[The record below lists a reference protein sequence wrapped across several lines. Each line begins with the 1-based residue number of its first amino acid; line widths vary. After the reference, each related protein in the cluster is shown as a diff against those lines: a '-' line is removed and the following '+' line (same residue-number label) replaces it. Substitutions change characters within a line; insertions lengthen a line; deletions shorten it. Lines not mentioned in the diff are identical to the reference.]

1 MNTIYSIRKCYKFVF
16 KSSVEMCV
24 FDWVGNKTVIII
36 AENYSN
42 IKYFRK
48 NIVIMLIKLRIYS

>member
-1 MNTIYSIRKCYKFVF
+1 MNTIYCIWNYYKFVF
-16 KSSVEMCV
+16 KSSDEMCV
-24 FDWVGNKTVIII
+24 LNWVGNKTVIII

-42 IKYFRK
+42 IKYFMK